1 MGREQPNRVDQL
13 SEALWQAEVLLAAHG
28 DVYVTP
34 RLADLRA
41 RLARGDRTAIR
52 TALSESTGSMG
63 SLRDRYLHPANG
75 DLIGLDQVVEVNAT
89 LTQLVRAIK
98 HAAKAAQAEI
108 QQ

>member
-1 MGREQPNRVDQL
+1 
-13 SEALWQAEVLLAAHG
+13 
-28 DVYVTP
+28 
-34 RLADLRA
+34 
-41 RLARGDRTAIR
+41 
-52 TALSESTGSMG
+52 MG